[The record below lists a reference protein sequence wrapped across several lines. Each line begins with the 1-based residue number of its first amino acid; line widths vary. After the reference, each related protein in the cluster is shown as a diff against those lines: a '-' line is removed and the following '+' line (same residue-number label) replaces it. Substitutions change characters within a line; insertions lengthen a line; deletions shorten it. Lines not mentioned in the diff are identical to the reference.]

1 MLKINN
7 ETPSERIKKNH
18 QKKPPKTNKQKK
30 EVEKK
35 KENTRKLENL
45 SRKSHIQKEDFQNKR
60 AEMAEVK
67 KLTEIIQENS
77 HGLKGTCFEGKD
89 SPGAQQS

>member
-7 ETPSERIKKNH
+7 ETPSERIKK
-18 QKKPPKTNKQKK
+18 KQKTK

-35 KENTRKLENL
+35 KENIRKLENL

-60 AEMAEVK
+60 AEMAKVK

-77 HGLKGTCFEGKD
+77 HGLKDTCFEGKD
-89 SPGAQQS
+89 SSGAQQS